1 MVCAA
6 CAVLALAF
14 AAWPLAAQANQATG
28 SGSSGTGS
36 GQLSAGQ
43 AAGSSTAGRPAAPID
58 ESKIPLGSSSAGN
71 GVTGTA
77 ASGTPATAA
86 PTGGVSTWDFLRMIL
101 VLACVLGVIYLL
113 FWLLRRGAGR
123 RVQENDLI
131 RVLGSRGLSGSRSL
145 HVVEVGSSI
154 FLVGSSDGGVEL
166 ISEITDKESLDSL
179 RLKAAEQAPAGKRT
193 FAQALGEIFRPAARP
208 FSIGDGLG
216 FLKGQRERLKKL

>member
-14 AAWPLAAQANQATG
+14 AARPLAAQANQNQGSTG
-28 SGSSGTGS
+28 GAAGPV
-36 GQLSAGQ
+36 SAGQ
-43 AAGSSTAGRPAAPID
+43 PGGPSVAGRPAAAID
-58 ESKIPLGSSSAGN
+58 ESKIPLGASPSAN
-71 GVTGTA
+71 GAAGGAAGTA
-77 ASGTPATAA
+77 APAA
-86 PTGGVSTWDFLRMIL
+86 PAGGVSAWDFVRMIL
-101 VLACVLGVIYLL
+101 VLACVLGIIYLL
-113 FWLLRRGAGR
+113 FWLLRRGAGK

-145 HVVEVGSSI
+145 HLVEVGSSVY
-154 FLVGSSDGGVEL
+154 LVGASDGGVEL
-166 ISEITDKESLDSL
+166 ISEITDKETLDSL